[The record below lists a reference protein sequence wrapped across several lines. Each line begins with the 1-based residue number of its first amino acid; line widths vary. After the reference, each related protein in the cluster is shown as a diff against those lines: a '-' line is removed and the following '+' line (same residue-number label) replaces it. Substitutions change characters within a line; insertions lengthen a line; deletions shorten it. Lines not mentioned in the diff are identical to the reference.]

1 MVYFNSNRVHVKH
14 TSLMSLLYLEEK
26 DLESH
31 YSISLW
37 YDMFVCKHQPLCQ
50 YVLHQR
56 TPGGQTSWWG
66 SIWSSVRWINQQMLC
81 GAVCFPN
88 IIILSPLVSWPE
100 QEIVWQNSKNP
111 GLHAL
116 WFISACLSVFCG
128 LLLPISQV
136 FLSCQL
142 VRIENFSPLLKTHIT
157 TTNPSFYNSNN
168 FVHS

>member
-1 MVYFNSNRVHVKH
+1 
-14 TSLMSLLYLEEK
+14 MSRWGTVEGI
-26 DLESH
+26 H
-31 YSISLW
+31 YIYPSDSISL
-37 YDMFVCKHQPLCQ
+37 FVNISHYANMSSIRWHQGTNLLMRIHLDNSEVAKPNRCC
-50 YVLHQR
+50 V
-56 TPGGQTSWWG
+56 GQP
-66 SIWSSVRWINQQMLC
+66 
-81 GAVCFPN
+81 CFTN
-88 IIILSPLVSWPE
+88 IIILYPLVSWPE